1 MVSAKKTPRDSS
13 QIIKAVPVASL
24 AHEINNPLDS
34 LQNLFFLIESEAT
47 LTPKGREYFSL
58 ANEELHRLSEITHGA
73 MNASRTNADSKSTD
87 IPKLLRS
94 VVEFYASRFAAH
106 NISISTRYSLPEEL
120 QIHRG
125 PVRQMFSNLLLN
137 AADAMPN
144 GGRIHVRIRKTRERR
159 GLLRKGLRVT
169 FADNGRGIAADDLP
183 RITQPF
189 YTTKGASGTG
199 LGLALVKDT
208 VKKHSGTLNVRSS
221 TKPGRSG
228 SVFTI
233 FLPAT

>member
-1 MVSAKKTPRDSS
+1 VVSARKAQRDSS
-13 QIIKAVPVASL
+13 AIIDAAPVASL

-34 LQNLFFLIESEAT
+34 LQNLLFLIESEASF
-47 LTPKGREYFSL
+47 TPKGREYLSL

-73 MNASRTNADSKSTD
+73 MNASRVSANAQNTD

-106 NISISTRYSLPEEL
+106 SISISPRYCLPEQL
-120 QIHRG
+120 LVHRG
-125 PVRQMFSNLLLN
+125 SVRQMFSNVLLN
-137 AADAMPN
+137 GADAMPD
-144 GGRIHVRIRKTRERR
+144 GGRIHVRIRKAHEWR

-169 FADNGRGIAADDLP
+169 FADNGVGIAPDDLP

-189 YTTKGASGTG
+189 FTTKGSSGTG

-208 VKKHSGTLNVRSS
+208 VKKHSGTLQVRSS
-221 TKPGRSG
+221 TRPSRSG
-228 SVFTI
+228 SVFAI